1 MKRDQIIC
9 INYVTAGQSERR
21 RREGLMKKRGRE
33 DEWIWHNWLNLWCE
47 RTDCRQQFEVF
58 NPGWDRHQ
66 QHPCSSLLVISL
78 AVSQFILPPLVI
90 FISSLFLY
98 VSSLLPG
105 DGSSLLILRSHSS
118 LRKKLHYYSPP
129 RGERKK
135 ERKKSPPPF
144 L

>member
-1 MKRDQIIC
+1 MWQQDRVREEERDWW
-9 INYVTAGQSERR
+9 
-21 RREGLMKKRGRE
+21 RREGE

-105 DGSSLLILRSHSS
+105 DGSSFLILRSHSS
-118 LRKKLHYYSPP
+118 LRKKLRYYSPP